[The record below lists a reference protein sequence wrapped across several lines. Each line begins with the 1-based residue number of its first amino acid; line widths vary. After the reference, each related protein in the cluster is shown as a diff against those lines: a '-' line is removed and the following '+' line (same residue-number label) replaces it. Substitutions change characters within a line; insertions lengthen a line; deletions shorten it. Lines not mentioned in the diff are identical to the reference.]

1 MLMGTEFSFLSSE
14 KLGEIFYEKSMRNL
28 EYYRHHENFG
38 YVHLIYYTLT
48 SSDYFFPL
56 SQLGEIFLVSIC
68 VMRRV
73 LSRNRE

>member
-14 KLGEIFYEKSMRNL
+14 KLREIFYEKSKRNL

-38 YVHLIYYTLT
+38 YVHSIYYMLT

-56 SQLGEIFLVSIC
+56 IRIGRNISSES
-68 VMRRV
+68 MRYAK
-73 LSRNRE
+73 STI